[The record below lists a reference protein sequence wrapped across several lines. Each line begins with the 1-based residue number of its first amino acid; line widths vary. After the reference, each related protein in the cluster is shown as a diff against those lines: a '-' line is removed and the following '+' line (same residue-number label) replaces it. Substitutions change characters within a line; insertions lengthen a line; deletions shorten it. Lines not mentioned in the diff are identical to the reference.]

1 MNTILEEKK
10 MNNHVLLSV
19 KKRKEKLIDFYYKVY
34 GQIIKK
40 RRLELNY
47 TQEYLATAICSNT
60 YISKAENNQ
69 VVIGDDQLMR
79 IMERLEISPN
89 QFAKPETLFY
99 YIEKII
105 QYFYYGDLEAYERLM
120 KKVEGYDFHAVIE
133 LIKMGYYIL
142 NKEYKKAIDIYHL
155 SLNYLS
161 SLDDLAFQVF
171 LVFASQATYRLK
183 QFSLSKSLIES
194 SILVNH
200 SNCMLSSLID
210 YCKFMVYSK
219 LHYHRQATILFSK
232 LMIELGDM
240 GNIDLINDVVMMNA
254 INKEYANEGTN
265 LSGYNH
271 LFAMVDSDMVNEYL
285 LLKSINEDNPKYY
298 ISKMESKDNMS
309 YMIGLYLMAK
319 QALKHKR
326 MDDYQQINQEISELH
341 YKVKSKIDFNY
352 LLDLEKKQ
360 DLVKLKEYLVNP
372 CLKEAI
378 NKQDFYI
385 MKKTTE
391 RIVDI
396 LQSRSRYK
404 DGLNYSLKLETD
416 IDKIRRT

>member
-1 MNTILEEKK
+1 

-105 QYFYYGDLEAYERLM
+105 HYFFYRDLQAYERLM

-133 LIKMGYYIL
+133 LIKMGYHIL

-171 LVFASQATYRLK
+171 LVFASLATFKLNQY
-183 QFSLSKSLIES
+183 SLSKSLIEQ

-200 SNCMLSSLID
+200 SNCKLSALID
-210 YCKFMVYSK
+210 YCKFMAYSK
-219 LHYHRQATILFSK
+219 LHYHRQSTILFSK

-240 GNIDLINDVVMMNA
+240 GNIDMINDVMMMNA
-254 INKEYANEGTN
+254 INKEYADERTN
-265 LSGYNH
+265 LTGYNH
-271 LFAMVDSDMVNEYL
+271 LLNMVDSDLVDEYL
-285 LLKSINEDNPKYY
+285 LLKSINEDNPKHY
-298 ISKMESKDNMS
+298 ISKMKSKDSMS

-326 MDDYQQINQEISELH
+326 MDDYHQINQEISELH
-341 YKVKSKIDFNY
+341 YQVQSKIDFNY
-352 LLDLEKKQ
+352 LLDLEKKN

-372 CLKEAI
+372 CLKEAT
-378 NKQDFYI
+378 NKQDIYI
-385 MKKTTE
+385 MKKTTQ

-396 LQSRSRYK
+396 LHSRSRYK

-416 IDKIRRT
+416 INKIRSK

>member
-10 MNNHVLLSV
+10 MDNHVLLSV

-47 TQEYLATAICSNT
+47 TQEYLAAAICSNT

-378 NKQDFYI
+378 NKQDIYI